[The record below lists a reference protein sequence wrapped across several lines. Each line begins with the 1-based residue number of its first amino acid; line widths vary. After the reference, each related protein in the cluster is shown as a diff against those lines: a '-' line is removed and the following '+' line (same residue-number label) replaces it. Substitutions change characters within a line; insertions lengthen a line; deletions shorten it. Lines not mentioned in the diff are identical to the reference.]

1 MEKTL
6 RLFDEDSYIK
16 EFGAEVISCEKIER
30 GYETVLDRTAFFPEG
45 GGQGADPGFL
55 GETEVLH
62 VREKDGV
69 IYHLT
74 ESPFEVGQK
83 VTGKIDFDERF
94 RRMQNHTAE
103 HILSGIIH
111 SLYGF
116 QNVGFHLSEEY
127 FRADY
132 DGELGRE
139 DIKKLEVLINYA
151 IAENHK
157 IRAWYPDAETLAAI
171 EYRSKKD
178 ICGNVRLVEIEN
190 VDICA
195 CCAPHVAMTGE
206 IGVFKVT
213 EHARYKGGTRIIAV
227 AGSDA
232 VKLFINEHEMLSGIA
247 SSFSAKRED
256 VKAAVDRLSNECLG
270 LKREISRLNRELLQ
284 TKLSSVEPTDG
295 NLCFFFDKGY
305 DTDAVREFVNSAVSK
320 CKGVLAAFIGDDE
333 NGYRYIIASET
344 TSLKDNCKTINAAIN
359 GKGGGSPQMICGT
372 ARAGKLEIEEFF
384 RENF

>member
-1 MEKTL
+1 MKETV
-6 RLFDEDSYIK
+6 RLFDEDSYIR
-16 EFGAEVISCEKIER
+16 EFDAEVVSCEKTEK
-30 GYETVLDRTAFFPEG
+30 GYETVLDRTTFFPEG
-45 GGQGADPGFL
+45 GGQGADL
-55 GETEVLH
+55 GTLDGEEVLY
-62 VREKDGV
+62 VREKEGV
-69 IYHLT
+69 IYHLAA
-74 ESPFEVGQK
+74 SPFEIGQK
-83 VTGKIDFDERF
+83 VTGKIDFGERF

-111 SLYGF
+111 TLYGF

-132 DGELGRE
+132 DGELGRD

-151 IAENHK
+151 IAENHRIK
-157 IRAWYPDAETLAAI
+157 AWYPDAESLATI

-178 ICGNVRLVEIEN
+178 ICGNIRLVEIED

-206 IGVFKVT
+206 VGVFKVL

-232 VKLFINEHEMLSGIA
+232 VKLFINEHETLSDIA
-247 SSFSAKRED
+247 AGFSAKREE
-256 VKAAVDRLSNECLG
+256 VKAAVDRLSDECRK
-270 LKREISRLNRELLQ
+270 LKGEISRLNRELLQ
-284 TKLSSVEPTDG
+284 TKLSTVEPTDG
-295 NLCFFFDKGY
+295 NLCFFFDNGY

-320 CKGVLAAFIGDDE
+320 CGGVCAAFAGDDE
-333 NGYRYIIASET
+333 NGYKYIIASVT
-344 TSLKDNCKTINAAIN
+344 VNLKDNCRTINDAIS

-372 ARAGKLEIEEFF
+372 ARAEKILIEEFF
-384 RENF
+384 RGNF